1 VAANPGKPTGPGT
14 WEGLLRPP
22 DVGVGLDGR
31 QARRL
36 MRAGAALGAQRVA
49 GDPVLGKPA
58 GVPGQPHR
66 WCVPG
71 CGWRRWRLRDRGF
84 MGRQQAQC
92 VVARVDERERQPV
105 APCLAHGGRIDIVSG
120 GFLHA
125 ASCVQNPIIGGA
137 ARRSDEKLRA

>member
-1 VAANPGKPTGPGT
+1 M
-14 WEGLLRPP
+14 LRPP

-58 GVPGQPHR
+58 GVPGQPYR
-66 WCVPG
+66 RRVPG
-71 CGWRRWRLRDRGF
+71 CGWRRCHLRDRGF
-84 MGRQQAQC
+84 VGRQQAQC

-125 ASCVQNPIIGGA
+125 ASCDQNPIIGGA
-137 ARRSDEKLRA
+137 ARRSGEKLRA